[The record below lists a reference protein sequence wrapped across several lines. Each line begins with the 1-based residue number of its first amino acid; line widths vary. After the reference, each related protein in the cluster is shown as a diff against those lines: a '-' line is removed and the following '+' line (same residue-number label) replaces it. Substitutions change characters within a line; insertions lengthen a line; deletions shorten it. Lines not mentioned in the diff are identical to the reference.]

1 MPHIENPFLLKGY
14 VSPEYFC
21 NREEETKKLV
31 DAAVNGRDVTLFSLR
46 RMGKSG
52 LLDNSG
58 YYLKKNHGFSYLYSD
73 IYNTENISQ
82 LVSELTTNVIQ
93 QLYPQKSA
101 LDKIMRYFS
110 HIRPSISFDSYSGAP
125 LIQLDFKK
133 PSDAFT
139 SLEELF
145 RMVNQHEKPVY
156 WAIDEFQQI
165 NSYPETDNV
174 LKQLRFLVQK
184 SPQIRFVFSGSH
196 TNMLISIFNTAK
208 QPFYK
213 STQLLELKE
222 IGENDYKAFIKK
234 NFKKAK
240 KTIEDKA
247 IDMILESTLVHTWY
261 TQALCNRLYQNY
273 NQIDIPEVMKTLHA
287 ILQESEVTFYK
298 FRQLLT
304 KSQWEVLKAVGKEEK
319 VFHPT
324 SKDFIQT
331 HKLGSSAAVLR
342 SLDKLMND
350 EFIVE
355 QYENGKKYYRVNDVF
370 MIRWFQWAY

>member
-1 MPHIENPFLLKGY
+1 MAYVENPFLLKGY
-14 VSPEYFC
+14 ISPEYFC

-31 DAAVNGRDVTLFSLR
+31 DAAINGRDVTMFSLR

-52 LLDNSG
+52 LLDNVG
-58 YYLKKNHGFSYLYSD
+58 YHLKKNHKFSYIYSD

-82 LVSELTTNVIQ
+82 LVSELTTNVVQ

-101 LDKIMRYFS
+101 IDKIASYFV
-110 HIRPSISFDSYSGAP
+110 HIKPSISFDTYTGAP
-125 LIQLDFKK
+125 QIQLDFNK

-165 NSYPETDNV
+165 NSYPEIENV

-184 SPQIRFVFSGSH
+184 STQIRFVFSGSH
-196 TNMLISIFNTAK
+196 TNMLISIFNNAK

-222 IGENDYKAFIKK
+222 IGADDYKAFIKK
-234 NFKKAK
+234 HFKKAK
-240 KTIEDKA
+240 KTIDDNA
-247 IDMILESTLVHTWY
+247 LDLILENTLIHTWY
-261 TQALCNRLYQNY
+261 TQAMCNRLFQEYTTVGVA
-273 NQIDIPEVMKTLHA
+273 EVKATLHS
-287 ILQESEVTFYK
+287 ILKESEVTFYK

-304 KSQWEVLKAVGKEEK
+304 KSQWEVLKAVGKAEK
-319 VFHPT
+319 VYHPT
-324 SKDFIQT
+324 SKDFI
-331 HKLGSSAAVLR
+331 HNNKLGSSAAVLR
-342 SLDKLMND
+342 SLDKLVID

-355 QYENGKKYYRVNDVF
+355 QYENEQRYYRLNDVF
-370 MIRWFQWAY
+370 MLRWFQWIY